1 VIIVVIWLFGM
12 DSFFM
17 CASRRA
23 CRLKRADS
31 EGLYVETMERRNCFH
46 GHSARYRLIDGPVG
60 VASREHV
67 HSPYSGGGPCIP
79 EPAGHMAD
87 HMADKDGEARV
98 RIRSSADIMAARQQG
113 RALASRGGFSSSDL
127 SIIASAI
134 SEVAQNIVQYANSGE
149 IIITLINNTT
159 KKGVEI
165 VAADQGPGIADVSR
179 VMRDGYS
186 TGKGLGIG
194 LPGAKRLM
202 DEFEIASEVGK
213 GTTVRMK
220 KWVT

>member
-1 VIIVVIWLFGM
+1 M
-12 DSFFM
+12 
-17 CASRRA
+17 
-23 CRLKRADS
+23 
-31 EGLYVETMERRNCFH
+31 
-46 GHSARYRLIDGPVG
+46 
-60 VASREHV
+60 
-67 HSPYSGGGPCIP
+67 P
-79 EPAGHMAD
+79 EPAGLRAHMAD
-87 HMADKDGEARV
+87 HMADYMADKDGEARV

-113 RALASRGGFSSSDL
+113 RALASQGGFSSSDL

-149 IIITLINNTT
+149 IIITLINDTT

-165 VAADQGPGIADVSR
+165 VAADQGPGIGDVSR

-202 DEFEIASEVGK
+202 DEFVLL
-213 GTTVRMK
+213 VRGRQRYDRENEEMGDMK
-220 KWVT
+220 RRDVLIRSGATFFDQGNNRESSAA